1 VQATLV
7 VSCNE
12 IAGPPLKLAP
22 FKAGDRYS
30 LFVIGSRQAP
40 RLIGLVD
47 QSAP

>member
-1 VQATLV
+1 M
-7 VSCNE
+7 
-12 IAGPPLKLAP
+12 KLAP

-30 LFVIGSRQAP
+30 LFLVGTRQAP